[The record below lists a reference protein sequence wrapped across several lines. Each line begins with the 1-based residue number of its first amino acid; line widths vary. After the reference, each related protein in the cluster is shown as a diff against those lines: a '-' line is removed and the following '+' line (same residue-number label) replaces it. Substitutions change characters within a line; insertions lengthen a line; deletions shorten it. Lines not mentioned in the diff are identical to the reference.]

1 MSGLKTAVA
10 AINVAEMTLKV
21 LKIGVT
27 ITSDARNYGKDART
41 LGLKFQQLTHRYD
54 SLQKILFQVDK
65 FAFLHRKNL
74 FSQLPE
80 ETCKV
85 IRQLFLELL
94 QVLYVHFALEQ
105 QYAKTAEESPTNV
118 KKEGSTHL
126 GLTSGEQRLI
136 FANFNIDNQGLP
148 APHRSSSLLSL
159 SSWRWALHG
168 KKRAARINSEFED
181 WLKCIRETL
190 EDFWWPLPFL
200 NNIPNLDALT
210 TDADARQI
218 GTAQTA
224 VLRKL
229 LLSDI
234 ISADDPVTDWN
245 AVKDVTA
252 IAGKAVGV
260 LSNKRVLVET
270 LSFPLDEDG
279 QFTDLLH
286 KRFSKIVQLL
296 KAQQDPDFR
305 VLRGLKY
312 ASKID
317 ESKRELRLISHFPI
331 TSPLHV
337 KTLRQLYRD
346 VVLTQRPSL
355 GFRFKLCSQLAE
367 SVYLL
372 HSVDW
377 VHHALRS
384 DNVLVLLPSHTLS
397 RESLQASELRICGF
411 EAARP
416 ETDTSIGPYDN
427 AIARNVYRHPERWG
441 TPREMFRQSHDVY
454 GERLLLLPS
463 SVTKSLKRHCFANLA
478 ILLAL
483 GVVLLEIGLWE
494 AAEDLIS
501 RLRDSQR
508 TPKHVKAFLRRQVDE
523 RLVHQCGDIFATAVR
538 RCLKWH
544 FDVEV
549 PSYASDQLRIHRGL
563 AEQVVN
569 PLRSL
574 KEAV

>member
-1 MSGLKTAVA
+1 MSGLETAVA
-10 AINVAEMTLKV
+10 AMNVAEMTLKV

-27 ITSDARNYGKDART
+27 IISDARNYGKDART

-65 FAFLHRKNL
+65 FAFLHGRNL

-94 QVLYVHFALEQ
+94 QVLYVHFAIEQ
-105 QYAKTAEESPTNV
+105 QYVETAEESPTKV
-118 KKEGSTHL
+118 KKERSTHL
-126 GLTSGEQRLI
+126 GLTSDEERLV
-136 FANFNIDNQGLP
+136 FANFNIDNHGLP
-148 APHRSSSLLSL
+148 ASHRPSSLLSL

-168 KKRAARINSEFED
+168 KKRAARVNSEFED
-181 WLKCIRETL
+181 WLKRTRETL

-210 TDADARQI
+210 SDADAREM

-224 VLRKL
+224 ALRKL
-229 LLSDI
+229 LLSDTT
-234 ISADDPVTDWN
+234 SAEDPVTDWS
-245 AVKDVTA
+245 AVKDITA
-252 IAGKAVGV
+252 VAGKAVGT
-260 LSNKRVLVET
+260 LYGQTVLVET
-270 LSFPLDEDG
+270 LNFPLDEDG
-279 QFTDLLH
+279 QFTELLH

-305 VLRGLKY
+305 VLQGLKY
-312 ASKID
+312 ASNIG
-317 ESKRELRLISHFPI
+317 ESKGELRLISHFPVA
-331 TSPLHV
+331 SPLHV

-346 VVLTQRPSL
+346 VALAQRPSL
-355 GFRFKLCSQLAE
+355 GLRFKLCSQLAE

-384 DNVLVLLPSHTLS
+384 DNVLVLLPSHTPS
-397 RESLQASELRICGF
+397 REILQASELRICGF

-416 ETDTSIGPYDN
+416 ESDTSMGPYDN

-441 TPREMFRQSHDVY
+441 TPREMFRQSHDIY
-454 GERLLLLPS
+454 
-463 SVTKSLKRHCFANLA
+463 A
-478 ILLAL
+478 IFVAL

-508 TPKHVKAFLRRQVDE
+508 TPKHVKALLRSQVDE

-538 RCLKWH
+538 RCLEWH

-549 PSYASDQLRIHRGL
+549 PSSASDQLRIHRGL